1 MTLKGMKRFLLVF
14 GVGLHLI
21 SGSAYG
27 GYSSPRAILEHLI
40 GHGEDVSTRFKQLF
54 NAISQEAE
62 TAKKEGRPDPRQLV
76 GEADGRITLPTEED
90 LGVWGSRC
98 FHPKHWSKGVFFC
111 RIQGH
116 LVFKSEDIDALL
128 NEPRVREGQRFNSET
143 MCVNLANVFKTLA
156 SEGFM
161 KALLSE
167 EMVQNFFKQLDKT
180 CAGVYV
186 SFRCEDSQNA
196 SASTKVLFHLMYRA
210 TPKEYENTASEL
222 LIGFNVFYDL
232 NDNCFTADPVT
243 VSAFHIGR
251 YRIVANVE
259 YREMLQDGKE
269 VKRRVPYI
277 GKTLTNDHL
286 VEALKSRIKRG
297 DVNVYID
304 KLELKTPKKDVLEE
318 EKESLK
324 EKKVVEKKKIS
335 VMAKTPL
342 KKLHRKQKK
351 TQ

>member
-1 MTLKGMKRFLLVF
+1 M
-14 GVGLHLI
+14 
-21 SGSAYG
+21 
-27 GYSSPRAILEHLI
+27 
-40 GHGEDVSTRFKQLF
+40 
-54 NAISQEAE
+54 
-62 TAKKEGRPDPRQLV
+62 V
-76 GEADGRITLPTEED
+76 GEADGRITLPTKED
-90 LGVWGSRC
+90 LGGWDSMF
-98 FHPKHWSKGVFFC
+98 FHPRHWFKGGFFC
-111 RIQGH
+111 SIQGH
-116 LVFKSEDIDALL
+116 SVFKSEDIDVLL
-128 NEPRVREGQRFNSET
+128 NEPRFRGEQRLNSEA
-143 MCVNLANVFKTLA
+143 MCVNLANGFKTLA

-167 EMVQNFFKQLDKT
+167 KMVQAFSKQLNKAYT
-180 CAGVYV
+180 GVYV
-186 SFRCEDSQNA
+186 SFCCEDSQNA

-210 TPKEYENTASEL
+210 TPEEYENTASGL

-335 VMAKTPL
+335 VKAKTPL